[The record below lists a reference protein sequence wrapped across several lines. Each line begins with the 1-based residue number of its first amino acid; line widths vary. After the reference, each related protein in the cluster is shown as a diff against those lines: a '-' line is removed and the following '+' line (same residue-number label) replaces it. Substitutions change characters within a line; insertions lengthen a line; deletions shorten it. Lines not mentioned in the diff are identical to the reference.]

1 MDHYFLLLEEE
12 TKNRHSQQLKVLQS
26 QASACNVG
34 IINTKQKSCPRCGLA
49 ANSHESLGMPPAGA
63 RVGSRRSRSRGWSR
77 AVGARG
83 EGEAA
88 LQGHC
93 SCRQPSP
100 ASPRLTLP
108 CGGAAPSS
116 PASHTNPGAHPASPA
131 NTGIFHFPEF
141 GDRAFTGLNA

>member
-49 ANSHESLGMPPAGA
+49 ANSHQSLGIPPAGVPGGIQA
-63 RVGSRRSRSRGWSR
+63 ESLPRVEQSCRCPWRRRSCAPRT
-77 AVGARG
+77 
-83 EGEAA
+83 
-88 LQGHC
+88 LQLPPA
-93 SCRQPSP
+93 QPS
-100 ASPRLTLP
+100 SPRLTLP

-131 NTGIFHFPEF
+131 NTGIFHFW
-141 GDRAFTGLNA
+141 